1 VSVTDRLLLI
11 TPVRNEVDHVE
22 RAVRSV
28 AAQSRRPDLWLIV
41 DDGSD
46 DGTLEIL
53 RRIERELPFV
63 RVLEAPVRNGLSPD
77 RLAQAAELRAFHFG
91 LAIVDREQFTHIGK
105 LDGDIELGPEYF
117 ERLLDEFAKDASL
130 GIAGGILVEP
140 FGDEWREYR
149 VPDYHVRGALKLYRR
164 ECLDAIGGLQE
175 RLGWDTIDETY
186 ARMRGYKTHSFRH
199 LIARHHRHWGT
210 AEGRLRGRSR
220 HGVTAYILRYG
231 LPWATLRALKVAR
244 ESPRGVSG
252 VAFLFGYLRAA
263 VTRMEKVDDP
273 AFRSF
278 VRRELRGRIL
288 RPGSFYSV

>member
-1 VSVTDRLLLI
+1 
-11 TPVRNEVDHVE
+11 
-22 RAVRSV
+22 V

-53 RRIERELPFV
+53 RRIELELPFV

-117 ERLLDEFAKDASL
+117 ERLLDEFAKDPAL